1 MPPKA
6 KFTRE
11 EIVTA
16 ALEITREKGIEAVT
30 AREIGKTLN
39 SSARPIF
46 TVFQNMEEVIQAVVQ
61 KAKEI
66 YKEYIY
72 EGLKEENAFKGVGMA
87 YIKFA
92 IKEDK
97 LFQLLFMKERAQA
110 EDIEHILPAIDDNFE
125 EIIHSV
131 MVSHDLER
139 EDALRL
145 YQNIWIYTHGI
156 ATLCATKV
164 CRFTQEEISERETEV
179 FVGLLKKIKGEKKAY
194 HKENRMMES

>member
-11 EIVTA
+11 EIVAA
-16 ALEITREKGIEAVT
+16 ALDMTREKGIEAVT
-30 AREIGKTLN
+30 AREIGKRLN

-46 TVFQNMEEVIQAVVQ
+46 TVFQNMEEVLQALTEEA
-61 KAKEI
+61 KAV
-66 YKEYIY
+66 YKSYIE
-72 EGLKEENAFKGVGMA
+72 EGLQEEIAFKGVGMA

-97 LFQLLFMKERAQA
+97 LFQLLFMREQEQTR
-110 EDIEHILPAIDDNFE
+110 DIKHILPAIDDNFE
-125 EIIHSV
+125 TIIQSV
-131 MVSHDLER
+131 MVPYNLKR

-164 CRFTQEEISERETEV
+164 CRFTLEEISERETEV
-179 FVGLLKKIKGEKKAY
+179 FTGLLKKMKEEKK
-194 HKENRMMES
+194 K

>member
-11 EIVTA
+11 EIVAA
-16 ALEITREKGIEAVT
+16 ALKITREKGIEAVT

-46 TVFQNMEEVIQAVVQ
+46 TVFQNMEEVLQALIEEA
-61 KAKEI
+61 KAV
-66 YKEYIY
+66 YKSYIE
-72 EGLKEENAFKGVGMA
+72 EGLQEEIAFKGVGMA

-92 IKEDK
+92 IKQDK
-97 LFQLLFMKERAQA
+97 LFQLLFMKEREQGRT
-110 EDIEHILPAIDDNFE
+110 EDIGHVLPVIDDNFE
-125 EIIHSV
+125 TIIQSV
-131 MVSHDLER
+131 ITSYALGR

-164 CRFTQEEISERETEV
+164 CRFTPEEISERETEV
-179 FVGLLKKIKGEKKAY
+179 FTGLLKKLKEEKG
-194 HKENRMMES
+194 

>member
-11 EIVTA
+11 EIVAA
-16 ALEITREKGIEAVT
+16 ALEITRKKGIEAVT

-72 EGLKEENAFKGVGMA
+72 EGMKEEPAFKGVGMA

-92 IKEDK
+92 VKEDK

-110 EDIEHILPAIDDNFE
+110 EDIEHILPAIDDNFG
-125 EIIHSV
+125 EIMRSV
-131 MVSHDLER
+131 MVSYDLEQ

-179 FVGLLKKIKGEKKAY
+179 FKGLMKKIREV
-194 HKENRMMES
+194 MIES

>member
-11 EIVTA
+11 EIVAA

-46 TVFQNMEEVIQAVVQ
+46 TVFQ
-61 KAKEI
+61 
-66 YKEYIY
+66 
-72 EGLKEENAFKGVGMA
+72 
-87 YIKFA
+87 
-92 IKEDK
+92 
-97 LFQLLFMKERAQA
+97 LLCMKERTQA

-125 EIIHSV
+125 EIIRSV
-131 MVSHDLER
+131 MVSYDLEQ

-179 FVGLLKKIKGEKKAY
+179 FTGLIKKIKEVMA
-194 HKENRMMES
+194 ES

>member
-11 EIVTA
+11 EIVAA
-16 ALEITREKGIEAVT
+16 ALEIAREKGIEAVT
-30 AREIGKTLN
+30 AREIGKRLD

-46 TVFQNMEEVIQAVVQ
+46 TVFQNMEEVTQALISR
-61 KAKEI
+61 AKEI
-66 YKEYIY
+66 YKEYVY
-72 EGLKEENAFKGVGMA
+72 EGLKEEPAFKGAGMA

-97 LFQLLFMKERAQA
+97 LFQLLFMKEHEQA
-110 EDIEHILPAIDDNFE
+110 EDIEHILPVIDDNFE
-125 EIIHSV
+125 EILRSV
-131 MVSHDLER
+131 MIPYGLEK

-145 YQNIWIYTHGI
+145 YQNLWIYTHGI

-164 CRFTQEEISERETEV
+164 CHFTQEEISNRETEI
-179 FVGLLKKIKGEKKAY
+179 FIGLLKKIKGEKKA
-194 HKENRMMES
+194 